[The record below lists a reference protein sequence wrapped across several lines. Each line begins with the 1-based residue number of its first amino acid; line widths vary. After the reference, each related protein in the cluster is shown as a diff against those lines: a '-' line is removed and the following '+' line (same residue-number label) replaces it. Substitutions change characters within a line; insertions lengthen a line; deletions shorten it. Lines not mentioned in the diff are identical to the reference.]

1 MSTAI
6 QHGLAPTRVVL
17 PNDAVV
23 LAKESRTTPA
33 VTISAA
39 FEAGSIA
46 DPADQVGLAYFLSRV
61 IDRGSERMD
70 AEALADALDSRGVAL
85 GISVTRHLLSISC
98 TCLVEDFEA
107 ILELI
112 GDVSI
117 RPTFPEREIETH
129 RGEIITA
136 IRQDEDNPA
145 VVAVERLFGLLYPD
159 GHPYGR
165 RLKGTV
171 ETVERVDRATLLDF
185 HRRHFS
191 PASLSLVIVGDV
203 EAKRAVDVAGRL
215 FGGWRSPGAGDLAVP
230 PVPDRSQRAE
240 VVLPMM
246 NKAQADIAYGF
257 VTIPRLD
264 PAYYAFTIM
273 NNILGQYALGGRL
286 GDNIRERQGMAYYVF
301 SAFEPNV
308 GEGPL
313 LIRAGVNPVN
323 VGRALAAID
332 EELRRMAAEGVTERE
347 LAETKQYLIGSM
359 PRMLET
365 NAGIASFLQ
374 SAEFFRLGLDYDVRL
389 PARLSAVTLGQV
401 NELARHYLVPER
413 AAVVVAGPYD
423 GNGR

>member
-1 MSTAI
+1 MTTAI
-6 QHGLAPTRVVL
+6 QQGLAPTRVVL

-39 FEAGSIA
+39 FEAGTIA
-46 DPADQVGLAYFLSRV
+46 DPADQGGLAYFLSRV
-61 IDRGSERMD
+61 IDRGTDRMD
-70 AEALADALDSRGVAL
+70 AEALADALDSRGVTL
-85 GISVTRHLLSISC
+85 SISVTRHILSISC
-98 TCLVEDFEA
+98 TCRAEDFEP
-107 ILELI
+107 ILELV
-112 GDVSI
+112 GDVSM
-117 RPTFPEREIETH
+117 RPTFPEAEIETR

-145 VVAVERLFGLLYPD
+145 VVAVERLLAALYPD

-165 RLKGTV
+165 PVKGTV
-171 ETVERVDRATLLDF
+171 DSVERMDRATLLDF
-185 HRRHFS
+185 HRRYLS
-191 PASLSLVIVGDV
+191 PGSLSLVIVGDV
-203 EAKRAVDVAGRL
+203 DRARAVDTASRV
-215 FGGWRSPGAGDLAVP
+215 FGSWNAPGADGQEVP
-230 PVPDRSQRAE
+230 PVPERLQRSE
-240 VVLPMM
+240 LILPMM

-264 PAYYAFTIM
+264 PSYYAFTIM

-313 LIRAGVNPVN
+313 LIRAGVNPAN
-323 VGRALAAID
+323 VARALTAID
-332 EELRRMAAEGVTERE
+332 EELRRMAADGVTDKE

-374 SAEFFRLGLDYDVRL
+374 SAEYFRLGLDYDLRL
-389 PARLSAVTLGQV
+389 PALLSAVTREQV
-401 NELARHYLVPER
+401 DELARRYLVPER
-413 AAVVVAGPYD
+413 AAMVVAGPYN
-423 GNGR
+423 GNGA

>member
-1 MSTAI
+1 MTTAT

-23 LAKESRTTPA
+23 LAKESQTTPA

-39 FEAGSIA
+39 FEAGTIA
-46 DPADQVGLAYFLSRV
+46 DPEGQGGLAHFLSRV
-61 IDRGSERMD
+61 IDRGTERMD
-70 AEALADALDSRGVAL
+70 GEALADALDSRGVTL
-85 GISVTRHLLSISC
+85 SISVTRHLLSIAC
-98 TCLVEDFEA
+98 TCLAEDFET

-112 GDVSI
+112 GDVAM
-117 RPTFPEREIETH
+117 RPTLPESEIETR
-129 RGEIITA
+129 RGEIVTA
-136 IRQDEDNPA
+136 IRQDDDNPA
-145 VVAVERLFGLLYPD
+145 VVAVERLLQQLYPD
-159 GHPYGR
+159 GHAYGR
-165 RLKGTV
+165 RPKGTV
-171 ETVERVDRATLLDF
+171 ETVERIGRDSLLDF

-203 EAKRAVDVAGRL
+203 EVTRAVDLAGRV
-215 FGGWRSPGAGDLAVP
+215 FGSWRAPGAGELLVP
-230 PVPDRSQRAE
+230 PVPGRSARAE
-240 VVLPMM
+240 VVVPMM

-264 PAYYAFTIM
+264 PSYYAFTIM

-286 GDNIRERQGMAYYVF
+286 GDNIRDRQGMAYYVC

-313 LIRAGVNPVN
+313 VIRAGVNPAN

-332 EELRRMAAEGVTERE
+332 EELRRMAAEGVTDRE

-359 PRMLET
+359 PRTLET

-374 SAEFFRLGLDYDVRL
+374 SAEHFRLGLDYDLRL
-389 PARLSAVTLGQV
+389 PGLLSAVTREQV
-401 NELARHYLVPER
+401 DELARRYLVPER

-423 GNGR
+423 GNG